1 MRWFLFVLNTLSDFY
16 SIFLMQLNRR
26 QRVLPLPDNISD
38 VYNQQEYQRWQQYE
52 DETDRFSIISKLIN
66 FIWMTFFIFSPYYGW
81 LSALLPQNIL
91 INSLLMIVLTYSLEL
106 ITEIPLNYYEVFVI
120 EEKYH
125 MNTMTLRLFIIDLLK
140 DTLINMG
147 IIAMLF
153 LFIHYFS
160 LWFGYMGFVVL
171 FIVLAVIF
179 ALIQRYPLVL
189 MKLFNKFTPLE
200 EGDLK
205 DRLTQLV
212 QKHGFELKGIYV
224 MDASKRTKRANAFCT
239 GVGQKKEI
247 SLDDNM
253 LEQYSEDE
261 ILAVFAHE
269 FGHAILKH
277 TEKLKWLTY
286 GQLMIMF
293 GVFLFV
299 MMNEWVYADF
309 GIGQLNYFMAMIV
322 LSIFLGPILKVTN
335 FVSGY
340 YSRRF
345 EYEAD
350 AFAVEEG
357 YGESLQTLLKK
368 LSRDDLSNIYPHP
381 LVVKLTYSHPPLSQ
395 RIAAIE
401 KEKNNDKR
409 C

>member
-1 MRWFLFVLNTLSDFY
+1 MRWLLFIFNTISELY
-16 SIFLMQLNRR
+16 AIFLLKLNRR

-38 VYNQQEYQRWQQYE
+38 VYDQKEYQRWQQYE
-52 DETDRFSIISKLIN
+52 DETDRFSIISQFIS
-66 FIWMTFFIFSPYYGW
+66 FIWMTFFILSPYYGW

-91 INSLLMIVLTYSLEL
+91 LNSLLMIVVTYTIEL
-106 ITEIPLNYYEVFVI
+106 ITEIPLNYYRIFVI
-120 EEKYH
+120 EEKYQ
-125 MNTMTLRLFIIDLLK
+125 MNTMTLHLFIIDLLK

-147 IIAMLF
+147 ILAVLF

-160 LWFGYMGFVVL
+160 LWFGYMAFVVL
-171 FIVLAVIF
+171 FVVLAVIF
-179 ALIQRYPLVL
+179 TLIQRHPLVL
-189 MKLFNKFTPLE
+189 MKLFNQFTPLD
-200 EGDLK
+200 EGNLK
-205 DRLTQLV
+205 DQLTQLV
-212 QKHGFELKGIYV
+212 YKHGFELKGIYV

-239 GVGQKKEI
+239 GVGKKKEI

-253 LEQYSEDE
+253 LEQYSDDE
-261 ILAVFAHE
+261 IVAVFAHE

-277 TEKLKWLTY
+277 TEKSKWLIY
-286 GQLMIMF
+286 GQLIIMF
-293 GVFLFV
+293 GIFLFV
-299 MMNEWVYADF
+299 MMNEWLYADF
-309 GIGQLNYFMAMIV
+309 GIGQLNYFMVMIV
-322 LSIFLGPILKVTN
+322 LSILLVPISNVSSLI
-335 FVSGY
+335 SGY

-350 AFAVEEG
+350 AFAVKEG
-357 YGESLQTLLKK
+357 YGESLQSVLKK

-395 RIAAIE
+395 RIEAME

>member
-120 EEKYH
+120 EEKYQ